1 MQDLKKLEKIELV
14 DLLAKE
20 TARYYKMSKT
30 GGEHKEYNECKRA
43 INEIQSEISNRTKQ
57 KNKS

>member
-30 GGEHKEYNECKRA
+30 GGEHNEYNECKRA